1 MMFFGRPG
9 GPARTVLA
17 LVAVGVLG
25 LLSVVIFNLNG
36 SLDDQQR
43 VNATSVG
50 VSQSFLDVN
59 DQLTDELGD
68 LTKLTGAVQTALDSI
83 KGLQPILGKLHD
95 AIAPVAASLSSTAQ
109 GAQLTADQ
117 LGTIAQLLGQVHDVV
132 APLVESAKTFGDQ
145 GKALLAMVDGLV
157 ADLQATIASVATINQ
172 MLPLPG

>member
-1 MMFFGRPG
+1 MFFGRPG

-25 LLSVVIFNLNG
+25 LLSVVIFNLNR
-36 SLDDQQR
+36 SLDKQQR

-59 DQLTDELGD
+59 DQLTRDLGD
-68 LTKLTGAVQTALDSI
+68 LTRITGTAQTALDSI
-83 KGLQPILGKLHD
+83 RALRPLLDKLHD
-95 AIAPVAASLSSTAQ
+95 AITPVAASLSSNAQ
-109 GAQLTADQ
+109 GAQVTSEQ

-132 APLVESAKTFGDQ
+132 VPLVDSARSFGDQ
-145 GKALLAMVDGLV
+145 GKALLAMIDGLV
-157 ADLQATIASVATINQ
+157 TDLQKAVASATTINQ